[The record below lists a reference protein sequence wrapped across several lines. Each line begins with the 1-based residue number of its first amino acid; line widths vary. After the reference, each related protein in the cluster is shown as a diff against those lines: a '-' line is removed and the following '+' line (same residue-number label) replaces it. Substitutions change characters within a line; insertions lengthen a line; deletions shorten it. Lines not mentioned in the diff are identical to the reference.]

1 MPFPSVSSS
10 RPSAPAMQVPVAAQP
25 RGVPG
30 AVVSSVAQAEGRVLL
45 AGTCPSQHLSQAA
58 GSTLGGERTPRKVS
72 DCAAAGLSSC

>member
-30 AVVSSVAQAEGRVLL
+30 AVVSSAAQAEGRVLL
-45 AGTCPSQHLSQAA
+45 AGTCPSQHLSQAV
-58 GSTLGGERTPRKVS
+58 GSTHGGERMPRIVS